1 MWALVS
7 PLNDNIVIKLEE
19 TKYDVEAPLFWVE
32 TTNDCKIGMYY
43 IQNTFINI
51 IKKVPTAIENKYTAI
66 NLLKDTD
73 WSTFPD
79 VVNTSITPYLTNQD
93 EFLEYR
99 RLIRIIS
106 LNTTDG
112 NLVWPIKPD
121 EKWDQT
127 GVPVSQILSVVPTG
141 TVLDSPDIL
150 PGLIVPVGPD
160 VPVDPVLPVGS
171 ILPDVPVDPVL
182 PVGSILPDVPVD
194 PDVPVGPVVDKS

>member
-1 MWALVS
+1 MYALVS

-32 TTNDCKIGMYY
+32 TTNDCIIGMYY
-43 IQNTFINI
+43 LQNTFINI
-51 IKKVPTAIENKYTAI
+51 IKKVPSAIENKYTAI

-106 LNTTDG
+106 LNATGG

-121 EKWDQT
+121 EKWDQS
-127 GVPVSQILSVVPTG
+127 GVPVSQVLSVVP
-141 TVLDSPDIL
+141 VS
-150 PGLIVPVGPD
+150 
-160 VPVDPVLPVGS
+160 
-171 ILPDVPVDPVL
+171 
-182 PVGSILPDVPVD
+182 
-194 PDVPVGPVVDKS
+194 PDVPVGPVLPVRPDVSVLPVLPVGTVLPVLPDGSVLPVLPDGSVLPVLPD